1 MCYCFFRLIGYWA
14 QECHLP
20 SSEGK
25 TRIYTIGQAPHQKA
39 EFLNGIL
46 HFPQAGGIPSS
57 SDSSMKLATRE
68 CIAQYPWGP
77 QKKKIILKI
86 HHVPGII
93 LLLRCPIQM
102 YWTFFFNGG
111 SPSWRMATP
120 TSASNPPCQNSASL
134 NYPGQPR
141 ELETRANPVS
151 FP

>member
-77 QKKKIILKI
+77 QKKNHLEDTPCSWD
-86 HHVPGII
+86 HSYPTMPHPNVLNI
-93 LLLRCPIQM
+93 LL
-102 YWTFFFNGG
+102 
-111 SPSWRMATP
+111 
-120 TSASNPPCQNSASL
+120 
-134 NYPGQPR
+134 
-141 ELETRANPVS
+141 
-151 FP
+151 